1 MHLKTKTTVQSETFP
16 GVSFTVRTLNSVQRA
31 RRDAAI
37 AEQRR
42 EYTRLTTEL
51 AALVQQH
58 IGSGTAEQ
66 RSAKLTALEPGV
78 SLQMASLDDE
88 ARLIYDQ
95 HIAPAMVRAALVSI
109 DGPDGLTV
117 ETLFDEAPDE
127 LIEEIAKSCGDA
139 SGLSAEK
146 QKN

>member
-1 MHLKTKTTVQSETFP
+1 MHLKTKTTVQSQAFP

-37 AEQRR
+37 AEHRR
-42 EYTRLTTEL
+42 EHTRLTTEL
-51 AALVQQH
+51 GALVAQHVGTGTEEERTAKLAALD
-58 IGSGTAEQ
+58 
-66 RSAKLTALEPGV
+66 PGV
-78 SLQMASLDDE
+78 SLQMESLYEE

-109 DGPDGLTV
+109 EGVEGLTV

-127 LIEEIAKSCGDA
+127 LLEEISKACQDA